1 MATLPRYEP
10 MGVQYAD
17 LPRVS
22 TANLQV
28 AAEGYQMMSQQID
41 RMLNFVQRRAETEAE
56 RKAKRYAIENP
67 LTKEQIDAAVGGT
80 GPSLQV
86 PGAGRIFQQ
95 TYEAMQG
102 AMLGAELQAEG
113 QRKIGEALAVVKAGG
128 RIDINK
134 TRQDLQDMI
143 DGYASSVGAL
153 DPDESVRLRA
163 SLSIAGK
170 SLFAEA
176 AAQEVKREITL
187 INTGMDAAAENMK
200 PVIEGI
206 IAQAGTIDPQ
216 TRQPVDIDRMLDSQL
231 RPFQNLIEQTG
242 HAKPLETALSAIR
255 TAKIDAVVGLATKD
269 EFASTPIKAL
279 QRLAAGDLGNLSGI
293 YKGLTQDEKETV
305 RKRVRDYNVD
315 MVAAQKAED
324 ARREEDAKR
333 AANRL
338 ELELLDPKT
347 TADRRRQVVNELVL
361 GGHMSL
367 ESART
372 ALKPAAAG
380 VSMGMELM
388 ISEQIRSGR
397 ISTLDQFL
405 AQAYREGFS
414 DEQIRRLGKEI
425 LDSNYKRANGLLTS
439 AAGIIGWEINP
450 SEAKIEK
457 KLALDELFRI
467 NLGKNMQ
474 PEEAAREAIS
484 QYNNSESTKK
494 REAIKS
500 RVSDNVR
507 QLLESQGFAMPQVDI
522 ENMDLG
528 SLRDGRGRPLSDSL
542 RARIQAELAPLRAAP

>member
-28 AAEGYQMMSQQID
+28 AAEGYQRMSEQID
-41 RMLNFVQRRAETEAE
+41 RMLNFAQRRAETEAE
-56 RKAKRYAIENP
+56 RKAKRYALENP

-102 AMLGAELQAEG
+102 SMLGAELQAEG

-143 DGYASSVGAL
+143 DGYASSVGVL
-153 DPDESVRLRA
+153 DPEESVRLRA

-216 TRQPVDIDRMLDSQL
+216 TGQPVDIDRMLDSQL

-324 ARREEDAKR
+324 DRRKDDAER
-333 AANRL
+333 AANTLR
-338 ELELLDPKT
+338 LELLDNKT
-347 TADRRRQVVNELVL
+347 TAPRKREVIYQLVL
-361 GGHMSL
+361 GGHMTL
-367 ESART
+367 EAAKA
-372 ALKPAAAG
+372 ALKPSTTG
-380 VSMGMELM
+380 VSVGVELM
-388 ISEQIRSGR
+388 MSQQIRSGR
-397 ISTLDQFL
+397 ISKLDELL
-405 AQAYREGFS
+405 AEAYRAGFS
-414 DEQIRRLGKEI
+414 EDQIRRLGKQ
-425 LDSNYKRANGLLTS
+425 LQDDNYKRAETLLSS
-439 AAGIIGWEINP
+439 AAGIVGWPTNI
-450 SEAKIEK
+450 SEAKIK
-457 KLALDELFRI
+457 KKQALDEFFRI
-467 NLGKNMQ
+467 NLGKDMQ
-474 PEEAAREAIS
+474 PEEAAREAVN
-484 QYNNSESTKK
+484 QYNNSESTKR
-494 REAIKS
+494 RETIKS

-507 QLLESQGFAMPQVDI
+507 ILLESENFAMPQVDI
-522 ENMDLG
+522 EDINLG
-528 SLRDGRGRPLSDSL
+528 ELRNNRDRPLSDSL
-542 RARIQAELAPLRAAP
+542 RAKIQAELAKLRAAP